1 MTTITAQIIADSI
14 SPDKIR
20 LTTMLLRY
28 PRFIHA
34 ELMTHRVFSRNASSS
49 RAIPVEKTIKAILE
63 DTAMPIH
70 WGKNQKGMQADEEC
84 NEKVDDG
91 FDGCSRETAWLWARD
106 NAIEVAQAFHKAGYH
121 KQIVNRLL
129 EPFSHINVVVTSTY
143 WANWYKLRDHP
154 MAMPEIQILA
164 QVMAVNQENSIPKEL
179 QPGQWHLPFINNE
192 DFKEHYLDLKAIHN
206 HGGQEA
212 DFYHSFNPE
221 EILLNDKIKCSVA
234 RCARTSYL
242 TIEGKKP
249 DIEADLKLYER
260 LVGSEPL
267 HASPCEHQA
276 TPDERYWAKP
286 EIWMH
291 RSQHGNLFGWR
302 QYRKMLKGEFE
313 NEYNPDPVAESER
326 LPWGFVI

>member
-14 SPDKIR
+14 SPEKIR

-49 RAIPVEKTIKAILE
+49 RAIPVERSIQAILQ
-63 DTAMPIH
+63 DTAMPMH
-70 WGKNQKGMQADEEC
+70 WGKNQKGMQAEEEC
-84 NEKVDDG
+84 NTRMDDG

-106 NAIEVAQAFHKAGYH
+106 NAIKVAQGYVNAGYH

-143 WANWYKLRDHP
+143 WKNWYKLRDHP

-164 QVMAVNQENSIPKEL
+164 REMFDKQLSSKPQELE
-179 QPGQWHLPFINNE
+179 PGQWHLPFVGNE
-192 DFKEHYLDLKAIHN
+192 DKYNLAGNTMLMQAHET
-206 HGGQEA
+206 
-212 DFYHSFNPE
+212 DFNG
-221 EILLNDKIKCSVA
+221 ILIRLSVA

-242 TIEGKKP
+242 TTEGKKP
-249 DIEADLKLYER
+249 DISSDLKLYDR

-267 HASPCEHQA
+267 HASPAEHQA
-276 TPDERYWAKP
+276 TPDERFWGKP

-291 RSQHGNLFGWR
+291 RNQHGNLFGWR
-302 QYRKMLKGEFE
+302 QYRKMLTGEFANDYE
-313 NEYNPDPVAESER
+313 T
-326 LPWGFVI
+326 F